1 MSARENV
8 QDQAINKFWLT
19 AWFIVIPCQFG
30 CVAAYGLNEE
40 FKTLMLECKNGVVA
54 GVSYVLAKT
63 ILVLP
68 LMLIFGVF
76 ALGIP
81 FYAIMDAPVESFFHC
96 IVLFACA
103 IYIHESVA
111 ECISAWFEDVIIGTY
126 GCFCRATFI
135 AVIEFLNMLVL
146 YRYASVYELL
156 VCWFPLWRLLDSPGR
171 SVLAI

>member
-1 MSARENV
+1 M
-8 QDQAINKFWLT
+8 
-19 AWFIVIPCQFG
+19 
-30 CVAAYGLNEE
+30 AAYGLNEE